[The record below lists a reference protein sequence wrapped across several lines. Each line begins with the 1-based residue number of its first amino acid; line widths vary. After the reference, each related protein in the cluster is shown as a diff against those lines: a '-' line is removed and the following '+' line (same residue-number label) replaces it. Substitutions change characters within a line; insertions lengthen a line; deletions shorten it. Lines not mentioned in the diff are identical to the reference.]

1 MNKQEMQDQLD
12 SFIEDQYCKE
22 LSKKTLHKYKA
33 DIQAFLDWLPDD
45 TEITKKLM
53 IDYKDHLKEKTKKT
67 TSINSYITAIDKF
80 VYWLDRKDLAL
91 EKVKSQIEY
100 ELDNVIDLTDYKRLL
115 KQARIEK
122 EKRIEKLSK
131 KGKEIDKEAD
141 TEMIMRVLAGTG
153 IRIEELKF
161 FTVEN
166 LGPYI
171 EVTNKGK
178 TRSVPIRR
186 ELLHDLRAY
195 CKENKIRSGTL
206 FPGRI
211 PGQQL
216 TNSAI
221 WKRLKKIAGAARVKK
236 EKVYPHSFRHFFA
249 LEYLEAGGLE
259 IELAD
264 ILGHSSL
271 ETTRI
276 YVRATKERKREK
288 MERMRYK

>member
-1 MNKQEMQDQLD
+1 MMNKQEMQDQLD

-22 LSKKTLHKYKA
+22 LSKKTLHKYRA
-33 DIQAFLDWLPDD
+33 DIQALLSWMPDD
-45 TEITKKLM
+45 AEITKKVM
-53 IDYKDHLKEKTKKT
+53 IDYKNYLKQKTKKT

-80 VYWLDRKDLAL
+80 VYWLGRKDLAL

-115 KQARIEK
+115 KQARK
-122 EKRIEKLSK
+122 AGQK
-131 KGKEIDKEAD
+131 D
-141 TEMIMRVLAGTG
+141 TELIMRVLAGTG
-153 IRIEELKF
+153 IRIEELKY

-171 EVTNKGK
+171 DVTNKGK

-186 ELLHDLRAY
+186 ELLRDLRAH
-195 CKENKIRSGTL
+195 CRNNKIRSGTL
-206 FPGRI
+206 FPGKV
-211 PGQQL
+211 PGKQL

-221 WKRLKKIAGAARVKK
+221 WKRFKKIAGAAKVKK

-249 LEYLEAGGLE
+249 LEYLESGGLE

>member
-1 MNKQEMQDQLD
+1 MNKNEMQDQLD

-33 DIQAFLDWLPDD
+33 DIQSFLDWIPDD
-45 TEITKKLM
+45 IEITKKMM
-53 IDYKDHLKEKTKKT
+53 IDYKNHLKEKTKKT

-80 VYWLDRKDLAL
+80 VYWLGRKELAL

-100 ELDNVIDLTDYKRLL
+100 ELDNVIDLSDYKRLI
-115 KQARIEK
+115 KQARRVGQK
-122 EKRIEKLSK
+122 
-131 KGKEIDKEAD
+131 D
-141 TEMIMRVLAGTG
+141 TELIMRVLAGTG
-153 IRIEELKF
+153 IRIEELKY

-171 EVTNKGK
+171 DVTNKGK

-186 ELLHDLRAY
+186 ELLRDLRAY
-195 CKENKIRSGTL
+195 CRDNKIKTGTL
-206 FPGRI
+206 FPGRKQ
-211 PGQQL
+211 GQQL

-221 WKRLKKIAGAARVKK
+221 WKRFKKIAGAAKVKK

>member
-1 MNKQEMQDQLD
+1 MNKREMSEKLD
-12 SFIEDQYCKE
+12 DFIEAQYCDE
-22 LSKKTLHKYKA
+22 LSKRTLNKYRA
-33 DIQAFLDWLPDD
+33 DIQKFLDWIPEDI
-45 TEITKKLM
+45 EVTKKVM
-53 IDYKDHLKEKTKKT
+53 IDYKKYLSEKSKKI
-67 TSINSYITAIDKF
+67 TSVNSYITAIDKF
-80 VYWLDRKDLAL
+80 VYWLGRRDLAL
-91 EKVKSQIEY
+91 DKLKTQIEY
-100 ELDNVIDLTDYKRLL
+100 ELDNVIDLSDYKRLI
-115 KQARIEK
+115 KQARK
-122 EKRIEKLSK
+122 SGQK
-131 KGKEIDKEAD
+131 D
-141 TEMIMRVLAGTG
+141 TELIMRVFAGTG

-166 LGPYI
+166 LAPYI
-171 EVTNKGK
+171 DVTNKGK

-186 ELLHDLRAY
+186 ELLRDLRTY
-195 CKENKIRSGTL
+195 CRENKIRSGTL

-211 PGQQL
+211 PGKQL

-221 WKRLKKIAGAARVKK
+221 WKRFKKLAGLAKVKK

-249 LEYLEAGGLE
+249 MEYLEAGGLE

>member
-22 LSKKTLHKYKA
+22 LSKKTLHKYKV

-45 TEITKKLM
+45 IEITKKLM
-53 IDYKDHLKEKTKKT
+53 IDYKNHLKEKTKKS

-80 VYWLDRKDLAL
+80 VYWLGRKDLAL

-115 KQARIEK
+115 KQARK
-122 EKRIEKLSK
+122 AGRK
-131 KGKEIDKEAD
+131 D
-141 TEMIMRVLAGTG
+141 TELIMRVLAGTG
-153 IRIEELKF
+153 IRIEELKY

-186 ELLHDLRAY
+186 ELLHDLRTY

-221 WKRLKKIAGAARVKK
+221 WKRFKKIAGAAKVKK

>member
-1 MNKQEMQDQLD
+1 MKMMNKQEMQDQLD

-45 TEITKKLM
+45 IEITKKLM
-53 IDYKDHLKEKTKKT
+53 IDYKNHLKEKTKKS

-80 VYWLDRKDLAL
+80 VYWLGRKDLAL

-115 KQARIEK
+115 KQARK
-122 EKRIEKLSK
+122 AGRK
-131 KGKEIDKEAD
+131 D
-141 TEMIMRVLAGTG
+141 TELIMRVLAGTG
-153 IRIEELKF
+153 IRIEELKY

-166 LGPYI
+166 LAPYI

-186 ELLHDLRAY
+186 ELLHDLRTY

-221 WKRLKKIAGAARVKK
+221 WKRFKKIAGAAKVKK

>member
-1 MNKQEMQDQLD
+1 MKMMNKQEMQDQLD

-45 TEITKKLM
+45 IEITKKLM
-53 IDYKDHLKEKTKKT
+53 IDYKNHLKEKTNKS
-67 TSINSYITAIDKF
+67 TSINRYITAIDKF
-80 VYWLDRKDLAL
+80 VYWLGRKDLAL

-115 KQARIEK
+115 KQARK
-122 EKRIEKLSK
+122 AGRK
-131 KGKEIDKEAD
+131 D
-141 TEMIMRVLAGTG
+141 TELIMRVLAGTG
-153 IRIEELKF
+153 IRIEELKY

-166 LGPYI
+166 LAPYI

-186 ELLHDLRAY
+186 ELLHDLRTY

-221 WKRLKKIAGAARVKK
+221 WKRFKKIAGAAKVKK

>member
-1 MNKQEMQDQLD
+1 MMNKQEMQDQLD

-22 LSKKTLHKYKA
+22 LSKKTLHKYRA
-33 DIQAFLDWLPDD
+33 DIQAFLSWMPDD
-45 TEITKKLM
+45 AEITKKVM
-53 IDYKDHLKEKTKKT
+53 IDYKNYLKQKTKKT

-80 VYWLDRKDLAL
+80 VYWLGRKDLAL

-100 ELDNVIDLTDYKRLL
+100 ELDSVIDITDYKRLV
-115 KQARIEK
+115 KQARK
-122 EKRIEKLSK
+122 AGQK
-131 KGKEIDKEAD
+131 D
-141 TEMIMRVLAGTG
+141 TELIMRVLAGTG
-153 IRIEELKF
+153 IRIEELKY

-171 EVTNKGK
+171 DVTNKGK
-178 TRSVPIRR
+178 TRSVPVRR
-186 ELLHDLRAY
+186 ELLRDLRAY
-195 CKENKIRSGTL
+195 CRENKIRSGTL

-221 WKRLKKIAGAARVKK
+221 WKRFKKIAGAAKVKK

>member
-1 MNKQEMQDQLD
+1 MKMMNKQEMQDQLD

-22 LSKKTLHKYKA
+22 LSKKTLYKYKS
-33 DIQAFLDWLPDD
+33 DIQSFIDWLPDD
-45 TEITKKLM
+45 AEITKKLM
-53 IDYKDHLKEKTKKT
+53 IDYKNHLKEKTKKS

-80 VYWLDRKDLAL
+80 VYWLGRKDLAL

-115 KQARIEK
+115 KQARK
-122 EKRIEKLSK
+122 AGRK
-131 KGKEIDKEAD
+131 D
-141 TEMIMRVLAGTG
+141 TELIMRVLAGTG
-153 IRIEELKF
+153 IRIEELKY

-166 LGPYI
+166 LAPYI

-186 ELLHDLRAY
+186 ELLHDLRTY

-221 WKRLKKIAGAARVKK
+221 WKRFKKIAGAAKVKK

>member
-1 MNKQEMQDQLD
+1 MNKQEMQDHLN

-22 LSKKTLHKYKA
+22 LSKKTLHKYKS
-33 DIQAFLDWLPDD
+33 DIQSFLDWLPDD
-45 TEITKKLM
+45 SEITKKLM
-53 IDYKDHLKEKTKKT
+53 IGYKNHLKEKTKKT

-80 VYWLDRKDLAL
+80 VYWLGRKDLAL

-115 KQARIEK
+115 KQARK
-122 EKRIEKLSK
+122 AGQK
-131 KGKEIDKEAD
+131 D
-141 TEMIMRVLAGTG
+141 TELIMRVLAGTG

-186 ELLHDLRAY
+186 ELLHDLRSY
-195 CKENKIRSGTL
+195 CKENRIRSGTL

-211 PGQQL
+211 PGKQL

-221 WKRLKKIAGAARVKK
+221 WKRFKKIAGSAKVKK

-288 MERMRYK
+288 MEKMRYK

>member
-1 MNKQEMQDQLD
+1 MNKKDMQDQLD

-22 LSKKTLHKYKA
+22 LSKKTLHKYRA
-33 DIQAFLDWLPDD
+33 DIQAFLDWLPENA
-45 TEITKKLM
+45 EITKKVM
-53 IDYKDHLKEKTKKT
+53 IDYKNHLKEKTKKT

-100 ELDNVIDLTDYKRLL
+100 ELDNVIDLTDYKRLI
-115 KQARIEK
+115 KQARRVGQK
-122 EKRIEKLSK
+122 
-131 KGKEIDKEAD
+131 D
-141 TEMIMRVLAGTG
+141 TELIMRVLAGTG
-153 IRIEELKF
+153 IRIEELKY

-171 EVTNKGK
+171 DVTNKGK

-186 ELLHDLRAY
+186 ELLRDLRAY
-195 CKENKIRSGTL
+195 CRDNKVKSGTL

-211 PGQQL
+211 PEQQL

-221 WKRLKKIAGAARVKK
+221 WKRFKKLAGMARVNK

>member
-1 MNKQEMQDQLD
+1 MNKQEMQDHLN

-22 LSKKTLHKYKA
+22 LSKKTLHKYRS
-33 DIQAFLDWLPDD
+33 DIQSFLDWLPDD
-45 TEITKKLM
+45 SEITKKLM
-53 IDYKDHLKEKTKKT
+53 IDYKNHLKEKTKKT

-80 VYWLDRKDLAL
+80 VYWLGRKDLAL

-115 KQARIEK
+115 KQARK
-122 EKRIEKLSK
+122 AGQK
-131 KGKEIDKEAD
+131 D
-141 TEMIMRVLAGTG
+141 TELIMRVLAGTG

-166 LGPYI
+166 LSPYI

-186 ELLHDLRAY
+186 ELLHDLRSY
-195 CKENKIRSGTL
+195 CKENRIRSGTL

-221 WKRLKKIAGAARVKK
+221 WKRFKKIAGAAKVKK

-249 LEYLEAGGLE
+249 LEYLESGGLE